1 MVKNIVK
8 RVMGYAVFYLVAV
21 LFSAATGIS
30 IYRSYF
36 VVSILLISLFAL
48 LYHFSPSFRY
58 HWILEYKSTLS
69 EDIKSNIIFVCGVY
83 LMAKL
88 FHMDF
93 FVMYM
98 ICDFTGALRSTAKS
112 S

>member
-1 MVKNIVK
+1 MVKNIVEH
-8 RVMGYAVFYLVAV
+8 VMGYAVFYLVAV

-30 IYRSYF
+30 IYPSYF
-36 VVSILLISLFAL
+36 VVSILLISVFVL
-48 LYHFSPSFRY
+48 LYLFSPSYRY
-58 HWILEYKSTLS
+58 RWLLESNSPLS
-69 EDIKSNIIFVCGVY
+69 EDIKSDIIFVCGVY

-98 ICDFTGALRSTAKS
+98 ICDFAGALRSATKS